1 MMGDRTMHQ
10 RRAATWRKW
19 GVLALVAAACIACDR
34 LSESTDPPAKPEMAR
49 LDFQLKD
56 MNGADVK
63 LSDFKGR
70 PLLVNFW
77 ATWCGPC
84 KHEIPLFVELVERY
98 RDQKFTVLGIS
109 TDDTP
114 ADLRPFAA
122 EYKMNYPVLV
132 GLNNDAL
139 LEAYDAVFAIPVS
152 WFIRADGTVFLK
164 RPGPATKEWFETQV
178 KALIAGANTE
188 AQ

>member
-1 MMGDRTMHQ
+1 MHGRRT
-10 RRAATWRKW
+10 ATWRKW
-19 GVLALVAAACIACDR
+19 GTLALVAASCVACDR
-34 LSESTDPPAKPEMAR
+34 HSAPGDPPEMAR

-63 LSDFKGR
+63 LADFKGR

-84 KHEIPLFVELVERY
+84 KHEIPMFVELVDKY
-98 RDQKFTVLGIS
+98 REQKFTVLGIS
-109 TDDTP
+109 TDDSP

-122 EYKMNYPVLV
+122 QYKMNYPVLV
-132 GLNNDAL
+132 GLNNDPL
-139 LEAYDAVFAIPVS
+139 LEAYEAVFAIPVS
-152 WFIRADGTVFLK
+152 WFIRPDGTVFLK
-164 RPGPATKEWFETQV
+164 HPGPATREWFETQV

>member
-1 MMGDRTMHQ
+1 MRE
-10 RRAATWRKW
+10 RRSAGRRRWAA
-19 GVLALVAAACIACDR
+19 VALLAALGSYAACAG
-34 LSESTDPPAKPEMAR
+34 ESAVPAAEMAR
-49 LDFQLKD
+49 LDFALKD

-63 LSDFKGR
+63 LEDFRGR

-84 KHEIPLFVELVERY
+84 KTEIPAFVELVDKY
-98 RDQKFTVLGIS
+98 RAQKFTVLGIS

-114 ADLRPFAA
+114 DDLRPFAA

-132 GLNNDAL
+132 GLGHDEL
-139 LEAYDAVFAIPVS
+139 LEAYEAVFAIPVS
-152 WFIRADGTVFLK
+152 WFIRADGSVFLK
-164 RPGPATKEWFETQV
+164 HPGPATKEWFETQV
-178 KALIAGANTE
+178 KALIASAIPE

>member
-1 MMGDRTMHQ
+1 MMQ
-10 RRAATWRKW
+10 RQMPGRRGWV
-19 GVLALVAAACIACDR
+19 VLALLAALGGAACATDETPATTAT
-34 LSESTDPPAKPEMAR
+34 ESAR
-49 LDFQLKD
+49 LDFALKD

-63 LSDFKGR
+63 LADFKGR
-70 PLLVNFW
+70 PLLINFW

-84 KHEIPLFVELVERY
+84 KHEIPMFVELVEKY

-109 TDDTP
+109 TDDKP
-114 ADLRPFAA
+114 EDLRPFAT

-132 GLNNDAL
+132 GLGKDSL

-152 WFIRADGTVFLK
+152 WFVRADGSVMLK
-164 RPGPATKEWFETQV
+164 HPGPATKEWFETQV
-178 KALIAGANTE
+178 KALLVSASPE